1 MSQSPSSRRD
11 FLQGKSALRA
21 AENLLPNPAPAG
33 PSPST
38 PTPAEA
44 EAPRYLVQVGR
55 TAMACEF
62 QVLLNAGEADLG
74 TEAALTALEEVS
86 CLEEQLSVYQPESEV
101 SVLNRLAAHRPYQ
114 VSTNLFG
121 LLEQCVELYHE
132 TRGAFDI
139 TSGPLSKTWGFYR
152 RQGRLPS
159 QAEIDLALN
168 CVGAGKLEISPT
180 DCTIAFGHPKLEVN
194 LGGIGKGYA
203 LDQCLEIL
211 RDHDVASALLHGGR
225 SSVLATGHR
234 TGHDVHPDGWLVA
247 LKHPLKPDTELGQVR
262 LRDRALGTS
271 GSANQFFH
279 FQGRRFS
286 HVLDPRTGWPAETLL
301 SATVLAPSA
310 ALADALSTAFFVLGY
325 ESSRTYCQ
333 HHTDIGAILVASG
346 QRSGALEIHTLGLA
360 PGEWLPH
367 QVHMAP

>member
-21 AENLLPNPAPAG
+21 AENLLPNSGPLPSAPG
-33 PSPST
+33 PVET
-38 PTPAEA
+38 A
-44 EAPRYLVQVGR
+44 APRYLVQVGR

-74 TEAALTALEEVS
+74 TEAALTALDQVN
-86 CLEEQLSVYQPESEV
+86 CLDEQLSVYRPESEV
-101 SVLNRLAAHRPYQ
+101 SVLNRLAANRRYP
-114 VSTNLFG
+114 VTANLFS
-121 LLEQCVELYHE
+121 LLKQCVELYHE
-132 TRGAFDI
+132 TSGAFDI

-152 RQGRLPS
+152 RQGRLPA
-159 QAEIDLALN
+159 QDEIDRALK
-168 CVGAGKLEISPT
+168 CVGASRLEVCPT
-180 DCTIAFGHPKLEVN
+180 DRTITFGHPELEVN

-203 LDQCLEIL
+203 LDQCQEIL
-211 RDHDVASALLHGGR
+211 RNHDVTSFLLHGGR
-225 SSVLATGHR
+225 SSVLASGHR

-262 LRDRALGTS
+262 LRNRALGTS

-286 HVLDPRTGWPAETLL
+286 HVLDPRNGWPAEELL

-325 ESSRTYCQ
+325 EPSSTYCQ
-333 HHTDIGAILVASG
+333 EHADIGAILVSSG
-346 QRSGALEIHTLGLA
+346 PRSGALEIRTLGLS
-360 PGEWLPH
+360 PGEWLPGH
-367 QVHMAP
+367 EHTAS

>member
-11 FLQGKSALRA
+11 FLQGKGALQA
-21 AENLLPNPAPAG
+21 AESLLPNPAPAG
-33 PSPST
+33 SSQSAPA
-38 PTPAEA
+38 PAET

-74 TEAALTALEEVS
+74 TEAALTALEQVS
-86 CLEEQLSVYQPESEV
+86 CLEAQLSVYRPESEV
-101 SVLNRLAAHRPYQ
+101 SVLNRRAAKRPCP
-114 VSTNLFG
+114 VSANLFG
-121 LLEQCVELYHE
+121 LLEQCVALYHE

-159 QAEIDLALN
+159 QNEINQGLA
-168 CVGAGKLEISPT
+168 CVGARRLEVCPT
-180 DCTIAFGHPKLEVN
+180 ERTITFGHPELEVN

-203 LDQCLEIL
+203 LDQCQEIL
-211 RDHDVASALLHGGR
+211 RDHDVTSFLLHGGR
-225 SSVLATGHR
+225 SSVLASGHR
-234 TGHDVHPDGWLVA
+234 TGHVGHPDGWLVA
-247 LKHPLKPDTELGQVR
+247 LKHPLKPDAELGQVR

-271 GSANQFFH
+271 GSANQFFY

-286 HVLDPRTGWPAETLL
+286 HVLDPRTGWPAEELL

-325 ESSRTYCQ
+325 EPSKTYCQ
-333 HHTDIGAILVASG
+333 DHADIGAILVSSG
-346 QRSGALEIHTLGLA
+346 QRSGAIEIRTLGLA
-360 PGEWLPH
+360 SGEW
-367 QVHMAP
+367 APNQEYTAA